1 MASNTATRK
10 SMNGLVNTPTD
21 SENINITQ
29 NLDMNSFQIVDLGT
43 GVNATDAVN
52 LGQIAG
58 IASNTAQIAIIDN
71 SITLLD
77 ASLVNLN
84 FDASFEAVDASLVF
98 LDSSAIQFS
107 LAINTIEVSLNN
119 IQFDASFEAV
129 DASIVFLDSSAVQF
143 SSAIATNTTNI
154 ATNATNIAS
163 NTSAISTNTTN
174 IATNTT
180 NIATNTTNIASNA
193 TNIATNTTNIATNTT
208 NIASNTSAIATNTSA
223 ISDMFKDDGSSTGS
237 NSFLWGSNADGRLK
251 VYSSDY
257 AFESTDIDCA
267 YLTTESYVL
276 GGQQAGLL
284 LGKNGEVCL
293 NGDYYEPFC
302 LNYGGYDRFSLDQT
316 GVNIHRDLACDR
328 DVKLLAGRELNL
340 STGYLRAEST
350 GGDIR
355 MKATGGTVGFTMK
368 STGVVGIGTTNPTKA
383 KLEISGYVNISLGAR
398 YYNSSGNNGYTTT
411 NRNISVYCSNDLAC
425 RELQV
430 FSDLRIKEN
439 IIDISLNYSLEKLR
453 GIKCVNFNYKD
464 RLSRG
469 DGQVIGFIAQQV
481 KEVFPEAINE
491 THDFIPNEMR
501 PLNNISWK
509 GLEDISG
516 YNLTTDLTD
525 VSGVA
530 YSFFVC
536 DKTTAEDEQEVRV
549 IGNSDNTFTFDK
561 KWESVYCYGKEVKDF
576 LLVEQSKLLA
586 LNISATQDLDKQ
598 IIELKD
604 RILKL
609 ENK

>member
-29 NLDMNSFQIVDLGT
+29 NLDMNSFQIIDLGT

-143 SSAIATNTTNI
+143 SSAITSIESSLNIYEASINAIDLTGIESSLNFLELSGNQFSSAI
-154 ATNATNIAS
+154 AT
-163 NTSAISTNTTN
+163 
-174 IATNTT
+174 
-180 NIATNTTNIASNA
+180 
-193 TNIATNTTNIATNTT
+193 
-208 NIASNTSAIATNTSA
+208 NTSAIATNSSAIASNTSA

-284 LGKNGEVCL
+284 LGKNGEV
-293 NGDYYEPFC
+293 
-302 LNYGGYDRFSLDQT
+302 
-316 GVNIHRDLACDR
+316 
-328 DVKLLAGRELNL
+328 
-340 STGYLRAEST
+340 
-350 GGDIR
+350 
-355 MKATGGTVGFTMK
+355 
-368 STGVVGIGTTNPTKA
+368 
-383 KLEISGYVNISLGAR
+383 
-398 YYNSSGNNGYTTT
+398 
-411 NRNISVYCSNDLAC
+411 
-425 RELQV
+425 
-430 FSDLRIKEN
+430 
-439 IIDISLNYSLEKLR
+439 
-453 GIKCVNFNYKD
+453 
-464 RLSRG
+464 
-469 DGQVIGFIAQQV
+469 
-481 KEVFPEAINE
+481 
-491 THDFIPNEMR
+491 
-501 PLNNISWK
+501 
-509 GLEDISG
+509 
-516 YNLTTDLTD
+516 
-525 VSGVA
+525 
-530 YSFFVC
+530 
-536 DKTTAEDEQEVRV
+536 
-549 IGNSDNTFTFDK
+549 
-561 KWESVYCYGKEVKDF
+561 
-576 LLVEQSKLLA
+576 
-586 LNISATQDLDKQ
+586 
-598 IIELKD
+598 
-604 RILKL
+604 
-609 ENK
+609 

>member
-1 MASNTATRK
+1 MANNNSSRK
-10 SMNGLVNTPTD
+10 TMNGLDNNSVN
-21 SENINITQ
+21 SNNINITE
-29 NLDMNSFQIVDLGT
+29 NLDMNNYRIVDLAN
-43 GVNATDAVN
+43 GVDSGDAVN
-52 LGQIAG
+52 VGQIAG
-58 IASNTAQIAIIDN
+58 IATNTALIAIIDN
-71 SITLLD
+71 SI
-77 ASLVNLN
+77 S
-84 FDASFEAVDASLVF
+84 
-98 LDSSAIQFS
+98 I
-107 LAINTIEVSLNN
+107 IETSLNN
-119 IQFDASFEAV
+119 IQFDASFQAVDASLNFLDLSAIQFSLAINALEISANKYELFEASLNFLDLSGIQFSTAIATIETSLNNIQFDASFQAV

-143 SSAIATNTTNI
+143 STAIATNTTNI
-154 ATNATNIAS
+154 AT
-163 NTSAISTNTTN
+163 
-174 IATNTT
+174 
-180 NIATNTTNIASNA
+180 
-193 TNIATNTTNIATNTT
+193 
-208 NIASNTSAIATNTSA
+208 NTSAIATNTSA

-383 KLEISGYVNISLGAR
+383 KLEINGYVNISLGAR

-453 GIKCVNFNYKD
+453 AIKCVNFNYKD

-501 PLNNISWK
+501 PLNNITWK
-509 GLEDISG
+509 DLEDISG
-516 YNLTTDLTD
+516 YNLTTDLGD

-536 DKTTAEDEQEVRV
+536 DENTAEDEQEVRV
-549 IGNSDNTFTFDK
+549 KGNSDNTFTFEK

-598 IIELKD
+598 IIELKE
-604 RILKL
+604 RIINLENEIIILKQ
-609 ENK
+609 